1 MLQEIN
7 ETQFYRSSQEGR
19 IRPRSYCMLRQHD
32 SLKSLE
38 NYLRTVD
45 SLFIKG
51 ETVLNSSN
59 QQVLKIDTS
68 RKKNGSL
75 LLKDLQ
81 ENQALWNIQII
92 PRCFRPAKVKV
103 SLFKNTS
110 SLKNFHDLNSLNFFW
125 GQLRK
130 FEVGLNTTWGQI
142 KGSFKLGLKIDWG
155 HFEVSLEIA
164 WGQTGRQMA
173 IWGWHQASW
182 DQIGGQLEHGLEVNW
197 G

>member
-103 SLFKNTS
+103 SLFKNTG
-110 SLKNFHDLNSLNFFW
+110 SLKNFHDLNSLNF
-125 GQLRK
+125 
-130 FEVGLNTTWGQI
+130 V
-142 KGSFKLGLKIDWG
+142 G
-155 HFEVSLEIA
+155 HFRL
-164 WGQTGRQMA
+164 
-173 IWGWHQASW
+173 ASRF
-182 DQIGGQLEHGLEVNW
+182 LEVKLDEFLSLASRL
-197 G
+197 

>member
-103 SLFKNTS
+103 SLFY
-110 SLKNFHDLNSLNFFW
+110 LKYKLSENFHDLNSLKFF
-125 GQLRK
+125 
-130 FEVGLNTTWGQI
+130 FEVNVENL
-142 KGSFKLGLKIDWG
+142 
-155 HFEVSLEIA
+155 
-164 WGQTGRQMA
+164 R
-173 IWGWHQASW
+173 
-182 DQIGGQLEHGLEVNW
+182 
-197 G
+197 

>member
-103 SLFKNTS
+103 SLFY
-110 SLKNFHDLNSLNFFW
+110 LKYRISKIFHDLNSLNF
-125 GQLRK
+125 
-130 FEVGLNTTWGQI
+130 V
-142 KGSFKLGLKIDWG
+142 G
-155 HFEVSLEIA
+155 HFWL
-164 WGQTGRQMA
+164 
-173 IWGWHQASW
+173 ASRF
-182 DQIGGQLEHGLEVNW
+182 LEVKLDDFLSLASK
-197 G
+197 